1 MTKPFNQIEH
11 AEHTAPEDIIS
22 VRSVALATE
31 ALEVMRRAHI
41 HHLPVID
48 GEKLVGLLTDRDI
61 LAKVDP
67 AGQPILD
74 TGLTVGALMRRDV
87 PVVDETTGIR
97 DALEVMLKE
106 KLTGIP
112 IVHNGK
118 VSGIVTESDL
128 LRVLYA
134 LLANRTDLDTVVSR
148 GEAILAN
155 PLVQALS
162 KALADIGI

>member
-1 MTKPFNQIEH
+1 MTKEFSQVDQATPR
-11 AEHTAPEDIIS
+11 DIIS
-22 VRSVALATE
+22 VRSEALASE

-48 GEKLVGLLTDRDI
+48 GDRLVGLLTDRDI

-67 AGQPILD
+67 GGQPIFD
-74 TGLTVGALMRRDV
+74 TGMTVGALMRRNV
-87 PVVDETTGIR
+87 PVVDETTGVR
-97 DALEVMLKE
+97 EALELMLKE

-112 IVHNGK
+112 LVRNGK
-118 VSGIVTESDL
+118 VSGIVTESDM
-128 LRVLYA
+128 LRVLHS
-134 LLANRTDLDTVVSR
+134 LLASRTDMETVVSR
-148 GEAILAN
+148 GEALLAN